1 MKRTIVSIILC
12 LIVIGAIIFGIVSHK
27 GEDNKNL
34 TEVTLAEV
42 AHSIFYA
49 PQYVAI
55 SEGYFEEEGID
66 LELVLTPGADAVMAA
81 VLSGDV
87 DIGFSGTEATIY
99 VYNGGE
105 KDYPCV
111 FAGLTKRDGAFLV
124 SREKIENFTLN
135 DLKGKT
141 VIGGRKGGMPEMTFE
156 WALRQNDI
164 DPKKDLTIDTSIAFA
179 AMQGAFIGGTGDFV
193 TLFEPNATAVEKEG
207 LGYIVAY
214 VGTLG
219 GEVPYTAYNARKS
232 YIENNPK
239 IIKGFTKAIDKGLK
253 FVLENE
259 PEIIANVIINFF
271 PDTSMNDLT
280 TMIKRYKE
288 NDAWRSS
295 IVINDDE
302 WKHIQDIMIA
312 SGELEEYVSYESLIY
327 NEYFDEFR

>member
-1 MKRTIVSIILC
+1 MKKTLISIILF
-12 LIVIGAIIFGIVSHK
+12 LVVVAVVIFGIFQSK
-27 GEDNKNL
+27 KEESNL
-34 TEVTLAEV
+34 TKVTLAEV

-49 PQYVAI
+49 PQYAAI

-66 LELVLTPGADAVMAA
+66 LEVVLTPGADAVMSS

-105 KDYPCV
+105 KDYPMT

-124 SREKIENFTLN
+124 SRKKIDNFTLD

-156 WALRQNDI
+156 WALRQNGI
-164 DPKKDLTIDTSIAFA
+164 DPKNDLTIDTSIAFA

-207 LGYIVAY
+207 LGYVVAY
-214 VGTLG
+214 VGSFG

-232 YIENNPK
+232 YIEENPE
-239 IIKGFTKAIDKGLK
+239 IIKGFTRAIDKGLK

-259 PEIIANVIINFF
+259 PEKIADSIITFF
-271 PDTSMNDLT
+271 PDTSINDLT

-295 IVINDDE
+295 IVIDE
-302 WKHIQDIMIA
+302 NEWIHIQDIMIA
-312 SGELEEYVSYESLIY
+312 SGELDKYVSYESLIY
-327 NEYFDEFR
+327 DEYFDEFR